1 MTKNI
6 SNKIKNTRLNVTS
19 AIYIGLAMI
28 IGELIPFFQ
37 FCLYQKKVDH
47 MDNIFTTA
55 FPIIFNVVLLSTY
68 KIVSFYQEVDD
79 KLITSS
85 EDRKHLKSKYI
96 ALYTEAILTI
106 FSFVPAIL
114 WYVFLGFSL
123 LAKTNIIIAVL
134 ILLVSCL
141 ILLILFF
148 MTITH
153 WILKLIKRVCNKT

>member
-37 FCLYQKKVDH
+37 FCLHQKKDH

-96 ALYTEAILTI
+96 AYTEAILTI

-114 WYVFLGFSL
+114 WYVFFLGFSL